1 MTSNWYFE
9 EMDDKA
15 EQNADLLTKHAFE
28 NDVAT
33 FVRETLQNAN
43 DAKVEDSK
51 EPVEV
56 YYRFK
61 KLTGGEL
68 ETFLGELN
76 YKPTDDDDVGL
87 HDHLRAAG
95 EVEDDRQLDQY
106 LDHVEKENELLLV
119 SIEDRNTQGLDGLE
133 TQDGTNYTALIRD
146 MGRSNKGAT
155 EGGSHGVGKTV
166 LWAFSGLSTVFFTS
180 RPVRETDD
188 NQPPRFVGRTLL
200 PDHRDEETDQLYS
213 GNGWYGRRDP
223 DDPEGRYIS
232 MWGDEARERAE
243 ALHSRHTAS
252 PEETGTTATVVG
264 FRDPTTE
271 EFVDA
276 ERLLETF
283 RRSIAEYFWPAIEQ
297 ENLEV
302 YIEEPGDDDPNKID
316 PYDVDTVRPF
326 VNGFRER
333 DSPDDDLDSR
343 GNVVEGQIEFDL
355 PDKKIGEDQHTEPKG
370 RVSVYAKSPSPGD
383 DESRLNEVAIFR
395 GAGMVVDYV
404 DVSGAASYG
413 SDFYGL
419 LVAGEARGW
428 GERSLEIADEQVEEF
443 LRTSEPAAHDEW
455 KGYKNSRLQSTYE
468 WGCAG
473 IVEDLTGSDLRRCLQ
488 NLVTSEVSEEGG
500 MIESMKRKIPRSG
513 SGASETSSSSPSVRS
528 SDAFDV
534 SIDFGYRDESW
545 EFSSSIEPHAAD
557 FESWRVTVEIITLGE
572 EDNETGRIDIENIDK
587 QTGEADVTIEDGIAV
602 IEGNS
607 TERNIEIEGRSVS
620 FGDFD
625 PYSGRLG
632 KSRLQIDGEVEFGG
646 EE

>member
-9 EMDDKA
+9 EMGDKA

-43 DAKVEDSK
+43 DAKVEDST

-68 ETFLGELN
+68 ETFLEEID
-76 YKPTDDDDVGL
+76 YKPTDDEVGL
-87 HDHLRAAG
+87 YDHLRAAG

-106 LDHVEKENELLLV
+106 LDHVEEENELLLV
-119 SIEDRNTQGLDGLE
+119 AIEDRNTQGLDGLE

-180 RPVRETDD
+180 CPVRETGD

-232 MWGDEARERAE
+232 VWGDDARERSE
-243 ALHSRHTAS
+243 ALYSQHTAS

-271 EFVDA
+271 EYVDA
-276 ERLLETF
+276 EKLLETF

-297 ENLEV
+297 GNLEV
-302 YIEEPGDDDPNKID
+302 YIEGPEDDDPNEVD

-326 VNGFRER
+326 VECFRER

-343 GNVVEGQIEFDL
+343 GNVVEGQIEFEL
-355 PDKKIGEDQHTEPKG
+355 PDKKIGEDQQTEPKG

-395 GAGMVVDYV
+395 GAGMIIDYV

-428 GERSLEIADEQVEEF
+428 DETPLEIADKQVEEF

-473 IVEDLTGSDLRRCLQ
+473 IVEDLTGSDLRQCLQ
-488 NLVTSEVSEEGG
+488 GLVTSEVSEEGG
-500 MIESMKRKIPRSG
+500 TIESMKRKIPRSD
-513 SGASETSSSSPSVRS
+513 SGASKISSSSPSVRS

-534 SIDFGYRDESW
+534 SIDFGYRGESW
-545 EFSSSIEPHAAD
+545 EFSGDIKPHADD
-557 FESWRVTVEIITLGE
+557 FESWRVTVEIVTLGE
-572 EDNETGRIDIENIDK
+572 EDNETGRIDVGSVDRR
-587 QTGEADVTIEDGIAV
+587 TGEADADIEDGIVV
-602 IEGNS
+602 IEGDS
-607 TERNIEIEGRSVS
+607 TARDIEIKGRSVS

-632 KSRLQIDGEVEFGG
+632 KSRLRIDGEVEFGG
-646 EE
+646 DE